1 MARQLSSKTRILVRV
16 LAITFLIAALAL
28 VFVGLRKA
36 TSTSSDG
43 VTPISASPRWHGWLS
58 PRWRRWLNIP
68 AVDPPAT
75 PDYAG
80 YLKCRTG
87 ELTRPAPDSRVTFE
101 LVRADPKSQQGDFR
115 VVFDGD
121 PQEFR
126 GVVAKDQVFAFCPK
140 LARIG
145 VHLREINAT
154 SAVIEVPGLVHPSP
168 QRSPSQKK

>member
-1 MARQLSSKTRILVRV
+1 MAHQLSSKTRILVGV
-16 LAITFLIAALAL
+16 FAITFLIAVLSL
-28 VFVGLRKA
+28 VLIGTRKT
-36 TSTSSDG
+36 TSISGDG
-43 VTPISASPRWHGWLS
+43 VTTLSPSPRWHGWLS
-58 PRWRRWLNIP
+58 PSWRRWLNIP
-68 AVDPPAT
+68 TVDPAGT
-75 PDYAG
+75 EDYAG

-87 ELTRPAPDSRVTFE
+87 EVTRPSPDSRVTFE

-145 VHLREINAT
+145 VYLREINAT

-168 QRSPSQKK
+168 QRSPSQNK